1 MKKFPE
7 DRTIG
12 TTGLEKY
19 SRNVSPA
26 LEITSDHGV
35 GLKAT
40 AGDGSVAIS
49 GNSGEGDGVEGNSN
63 DGSGVVG
70 GSLSGEGVLGLS
82 QIGPGV
88 LASSTEGPGVHAESF
103 DNNAIYAV
111 GTGAVDAIY
120 AESYKGNALH
130 CEAYVGGAAAVVG
143 IGGPSPRPLASAG
156 WFFGKVVV
164 VGDLH
169 VTGIKSAAV
178 AHRDG
183 SHRLLYAIESP
194 ENWFE
199 DFGEGRLRNGKAKI
213 ALDRDF
219 AALAATDSYYVFL
232 TPRQD
237 TRGLYVRS
245 QNRSGFEVC
254 ELQGGKT
261 NAAFVYRVVAKRKD
275 VGARR
280 LEKVKIPAMPQ
291 APERRKHPS
300 PKLRTRQ
307 ELLRARAKR

>member
-1 MKKFPE
+1 MANDGE
-7 DRTIG
+7 AWVLGDNTSNRTIG
-12 TTGLEKY
+12 TTCLEKY

-26 LEITSDHGV
+26 LEISSDHGV

-130 CEAYVGGAAAVVG
+130 CEEQRLSSASEA
-143 IGGPSPRPLASAG
+143 PHDTRSPRQ
-156 WFFGKVVV
+156 
-164 VGDLH
+164 VGSSE
-169 VTGIKSAAV
+169 KS
-178 AHRDG
+178 
-183 SHRLLYAIESP
+183 
-194 ENWFE
+194 
-199 DFGEGRLRNGKAKI
+199 
-213 ALDRDF
+213 
-219 AALAATDSYYVFL
+219 
-232 TPRQD
+232 
-237 TRGLYVRS
+237 
-245 QNRSGFEVC
+245 
-254 ELQGGKT
+254 
-261 NAAFVYRVVAKRKD
+261 
-275 VGARR
+275 
-280 LEKVKIPAMPQ
+280 
-291 APERRKHPS
+291 
-300 PKLRTRQ
+300 
-307 ELLRARAKR
+307 